1 MTEEENKNLLMRKES
16 NQKEFDRLK
25 EISKE
30 FDYLLD
36 GERASFL
43 KELYY
48 EYLLTS
54 YEINNLNVENKKEYV
69 CELLKE
75 LNKYRESLKDLATS
89 KNYDITKKLKNF

>member
-89 KNYDITKKLKNF
+89 KNYDITKKLKKF